1 MAGKYLDLNG
11 LSTFWAKIKTHV
23 ANKIAGLTNT
33 NTGTPGASKTVTALS
48 QTDGKVSATFGEIA
62 IDASQVTGGTLPVSR
77 GGTGASDAA
86 SARTNLGVYSKEESD
101 ALARGK
107 IKVATELPAAGEAG
121 CIYYVGP
128 MGTGEDKY
136 EEYIWNDTDGA
147 WVKVGDHSIDLSEYV
162 NQLTQGSGD
171 YVTGVTKSGNALTVT
186 RGTLPK
192 ASSATPKMDGTGAAG
207 TGTAWARADHVHPTD
222 TSRASASALTSHT
235 GDSTVHVTAAE
246 RAAWNAKAT
255 TSTATASAD
264 GLMSKA
270 DKAKL
275 DGVKANA
282 NKADVSY
289 ANKKLT
295 KTVDGTASDVVE
307 AKTIISDTN
316 TFGNFAAATD
326 VTVSNVKYRTYWQ
339 VAPTSANQVHGLA
352 VHPTNGR
359 LYRVYNDKGT
369 YSVRVYDQDTT
380 YAFDGTYN
388 ESTNKAATV
397 GSVTSRIQAL
407 DVASAGGSG
416 KYISAISQT
425 DGKISATASA
435 LSTAPTSGSAAPIT
449 SGAVFTALA
458 GKQGTMTAITD
469 DEIGETC
476 V

>member
-23 ANKIAGLTNT
+23 ANKIAALTNT

-48 QTDGKVSATFGEIA
+48 QTDGKVSATFGAIA

-107 IKVATELPAAGEAG
+107 IKVATELPASGEAG

-207 TGTAWARADHVHPTD
+207 TGTTWARP
-222 TSRASASALTSHT
+222 
-235 GDSTVHVTAAE
+235 
-246 RAAWNAKAT
+246 
-255 TSTATASAD
+255 
-264 GLMSKA
+264 
-270 DKAKL
+270 
-275 DGVKANA
+275 ANR
-282 NKADVSY
+282 S
-289 ANKKLT
+289 
-295 KTVDGTASDVVE
+295 GT
-307 AKTIISDTN
+307 
-316 TFGNFAAATD
+316 
-326 VTVSNVKYRTYWQ
+326 
-339 VAPTSANQVHGLA
+339 
-352 VHPTNGR
+352 
-359 LYRVYNDKGT
+359 
-369 YSVRVYDQDTT
+369 
-380 YAFDGTYN
+380 
-388 ESTNKAATV
+388 
-397 GSVTSRIQAL
+397 
-407 DVASAGGSG
+407 
-416 KYISAISQT
+416 
-425 DGKISATASA
+425 
-435 LSTAPTSGSAAPIT
+435 
-449 SGAVFTALA
+449 
-458 GKQGTMTAITD
+458 
-469 DEIGETC
+469 
-476 V
+476 